1 MNRFRLPLSLL
12 AVAVLA
18 GCASVEPGSALSSV
32 QSLTKTH
39 TGQPLTADRSADELT
54 RTATKVDELLRQ
66 PLAIDTA
73 VQIALL
79 NNRGLQARFSSSA
92 SPRPRSCRPA
102 ACPTRASA
110 SAA

>member
-1 MNRFRLPLSLL
+1 MNRFRLPLSPL

-54 RTATKVDELLRQ
+54 RTANKSTSCCANHW
-66 PLAIDTA
+66 PST
-73 VQIALL
+73 
-79 NNRGLQARFSSSA
+79 
-92 SPRPRSCRPA
+92 PRCRSRC
-102 ACPTRASA
+102 
-110 SAA
+110 